1 MKIILQTEAR
11 NLSNREIANN
21 YHDLI
26 NLFDKFSSIKNKLTK
41 SKPKPVNS

>member
-21 YHDLI
+21 HHDLI
-26 NLFDKFSSIKNKLTK
+26 NLLEKFSSIKNKLIK
-41 SKPKPVNS
+41 FKPKPVNS